1 MKIIKYGPGWTPQT
15 LTCGSCKSE
24 LEYTD
29 TDVGVRA
36 YSDYDC
42 NPLGET
48 HYVVC
53 PICGLRNIIKR
64 VDYDE

>member
-1 MKIIKYGPGWTPQT
+1 MKIINYGPGYEPKTI
-15 LTCGSCKSE
+15 TCKSCKSE

-29 TDVGVRA
+29 FDVEVKA
-36 YSDYDC
+36 YFDYDYC
-42 NPLGET
+42 PVGET

-53 PICGLRNIIKR
+53 PICGMKNIIKR